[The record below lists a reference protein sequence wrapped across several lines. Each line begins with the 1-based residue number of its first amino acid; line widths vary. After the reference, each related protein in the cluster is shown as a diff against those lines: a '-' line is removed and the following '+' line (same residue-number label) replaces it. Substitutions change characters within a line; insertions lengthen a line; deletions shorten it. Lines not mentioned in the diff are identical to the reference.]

1 MKKEIQILKNIQNSP
16 KLIKL
21 FYLEIN
27 SKKKLKTWISAARL
41 ETIPLSISGIIIGSF
56 YSLFLEKFD
65 IVIFILA
72 LLTAISF
79 QVLSNFANDYGDGIL
94 GTDDNRI
101 GPKRSIASGE
111 ISPPKL
117 KKAILINIFISIS
130 LSCFLIK
137 YSFGTNYYLLLI
149 FLILS
154 VFSIVAAIKYTM
166 GKSPYG
172 YKGLGDIF
180 VFIFFGLVSV
190 MGSSFLYSLK
200 LDFNL
205 LLLAISLG
213 FFCVGVLNL
222 NNIRDIENDTKMKK
236 KTIPTRIGFKLSK
249 YYHKFLIVLP
259 FVLTIIWSNQ
269 FLIYDYAIN
278 GSDNVKEN
286 LEISYNHFLIIL
298 ALTPFLFHLFKVH
311 FAKTPDQFR
320 PLLKQLAL
328 SVFLY
333 SILIAIFLFNESK
346 FF

>member
-1 MKKEIQILKNIQNSP
+1 MK
-16 KLIKL
+16 
-21 FYLEIN
+21 IN
-27 SKKKLKTWISAARL
+27 SKKKLKSWISAARL

-56 YSLFLEKFD
+56 YSFFLQKFD
-65 IVIFILA
+65 ILIFILA
-72 LLTAISF
+72 LLTAISY
-79 QVLSNFANDYGDGIL
+79 QILSNFANDYGDGIL

-111 ISPPKL
+111 ISTSEL
-117 KKAILINIFISIS
+117 KKAISINIFISVS
-130 LSCFLIK
+130 LSYFLIK

-154 VFSIVAAIKYTM
+154 ILSVVAAIKYTM

-180 VFIFFGLVSV
+180 VFVFFGLISV
-190 MGSSFLYSLK
+190 MGSSFLYTLK

-205 LLLAISLG
+205 LPIAVSLG
-213 FFCVGVLNL
+213 FLCVGVLNL

-249 YYHKFLIVLP
+249 YYHNFLITLP
-259 FVLTIIWSNQ
+259 IILTIYWANQ
-269 FLIYDYAIN
+269 FSIFDYATHERDMTN
-278 GSDNVKEN
+278 EN
-286 LEISYNHFLIIL
+286 FVISYNNFLIIV
-298 ALTPFLFHLFKVH
+298 ALIPLVFHLAKVYFTKVPMQFK
-311 FAKTPDQFR
+311 

-328 SVFLY
+328 SIFLY

>member
-1 MKKEIQILKNIQNSP
+1 MKKEIQILKNIQNFP
-16 KLIKL
+16 KLIKS
-21 FYLEIN
+21 FYLEIK
-27 SKKKLKTWISAARL
+27 SKKKLKSWISAARL

-56 YSLFLEKFD
+56 YSFFLQKFD
-65 IVIFILA
+65 SIIFILA
-72 LLTAISF
+72 LLTAISY

-101 GPKRSIASGE
+101 GPKRSVASGE
-111 ISPPKL
+111 ISPLEL

-130 LSCFLIK
+130 LSYFLIK

-149 FLILS
+149 FLNLS
-154 VFSIVAAIKYTM
+154 IFSVAAAIKYTM

-180 VFIFFGLVSV
+180 VFVFFGLVSV
-190 MGSSFLYSLK
+190 MGSSFLYTLK
-200 LDFNL
+200 LDLVL
-205 LLLAISLG
+205 LPIAISLG
-213 FFCVGVLNL
+213 LLCMGVLNL

-249 YYHKFLIVLP
+249 YYHNLLIILP
-259 FVLTIIWSNQ
+259 FALTIIWSNQ
-269 FLIYDYAIN
+269 FSIFDYTIYE
-278 GSDNVKEN
+278 SDNVIEN
-286 LEISYNHFLIIL
+286 FEISYNHFLIIL
-298 ALTPFLFHLFKVH
+298 ALIPFIFHLIKVH
-311 FAKTPDQFR
+311 FAKEPHEFK

-333 SILIAIFLFNESK
+333 SILISIFLINESK

>member
-1 MKKEIQILKNIQNSP
+1 LKKEIRILKNIQNSRKP
-16 KLIKL
+16 IKS

-27 SKKKLKTWISAARL
+27 SKKKLKSWISAARL
-41 ETIPLSISGIIIGSF
+41 ETIPLSTSGIIIGSF
-56 YSLFLEKFD
+56 YSFFIQKFD

-72 LLTAISF
+72 LLTAISY

-111 ISPPKL
+111 ILPSEL
-117 KKAILINIFISIS
+117 KKAILINIFISVS
-130 LSCFLIK
+130 LSYFLIK

-154 VFSIVAAIKYTM
+154 IFSVVAAIKYTM

-172 YKGLGDIF
+172 YKGFGDFF
-180 VFIFFGLVSV
+180 VFIFFGLISV
-190 MGSSFLYSLK
+190 MGSSFLYTLK
-200 LDFNL
+200 LDFIL
-205 LLLAISLG
+205 LPIAISLG
-213 FFCVGVLNL
+213 FLCVGVLNL
-222 NNIRDIENDTKMKK
+222 NNIRDIENDKKMKK

-249 YYHKFLIVLP
+249 YYHNLLIILP
-259 FVLTIIWSNQ
+259 FLLTIFWSYQ
-269 FLIYDYAIN
+269 FSIYDYAIYE
-278 GSDNVKEN
+278 SDNVTEN
-286 LEISYNHFLIIL
+286 FEISYNHFLIIL
-298 ALTPFLFHLFKVH
+298 ALIPFIFHLIKVH
-311 FAKTPDQFR
+311 FAKAPDEFR

-333 SILIAIFLFNESK
+333 SILISIFLINESK

>member
-1 MKKEIQILKNIQNSP
+1 MK
-16 KLIKL
+16 
-21 FYLEIN
+21 IN
-27 SKKKLKTWISAARL
+27 SKKKLKSWISAARL

-56 YSLFLEKFD
+56 YSFFLQKFD
-65 IVIFILA
+65 ILIFILA
-72 LLTAISF
+72 LLTAISY
-79 QVLSNFANDYGDGIL
+79 QILSNFANDYGDGIL

-111 ISPPKL
+111 ISTSEL
-117 KKAILINIFISIS
+117 KKAISINIFISVS
-130 LSCFLIK
+130 LSYFLIK

-154 VFSIVAAIKYTM
+154 ILSVVAAIKYTM

-180 VFIFFGLVSV
+180 VFVFFGLISV
-190 MGSSFLYSLK
+190 MGSSFLYTLK

-205 LLLAISLG
+205 LPIAVSLG
-213 FFCVGVLNL
+213 FLCVGVLNL
-222 NNIRDIENDTKMKK
+222 NNIRDIENDAKMKK

-249 YYHKFLIVLP
+249 YYHNFLITLP
-259 FVLTIIWSNQ
+259 IILTIFWANQ
-269 FLIYDYAIN
+269 FSIFDYATHE
-278 GSDNVKEN
+278 SDMTNEN
-286 LEISYNHFLIIL
+286 FEISYNHFLIIV
-298 ALTPFLFHLFKVH
+298 ALIPLLFHLTKVY
-311 FAKTPDQFR
+311 FAKVPMQFK

-328 SVFLY
+328 SIFLY

>member
-1 MKKEIQILKNIQNSP
+1 MK
-16 KLIKL
+16 
-21 FYLEIN
+21 IN
-27 SKKKLKTWISAARL
+27 SKKKLKSWISAARL

-56 YSLFLEKFD
+56 YSFFLQKFD
-65 IVIFILA
+65 ILIFILA
-72 LLTAISF
+72 LLTAISY
-79 QVLSNFANDYGDGIL
+79 QILSNFANDYGDGIL

-111 ISPPKL
+111 ISTSEL
-117 KKAILINIFISIS
+117 KKAISINIFISVS
-130 LSCFLIK
+130 LSYFLIK

-154 VFSIVAAIKYTM
+154 ILSVVAAIKYTM

-180 VFIFFGLVSV
+180 VFVFFGLISV
-190 MGSSFLYSLK
+190 MGSSFLYTLK

-205 LLLAISLG
+205 LPIAVSLG
-213 FFCVGVLNL
+213 FLCVGVLNL
-222 NNIRDIENDTKMKK
+222 NNIRDIENDAKMKK

-249 YYHKFLIVLP
+249 YYHYFLITLP
-259 FVLTIIWSNQ
+259 IILTIFWANQ
-269 FLIYDYAIN
+269 FSIFDYATRE
-278 GSDNVKEN
+278 SDMTKEN
-286 LEISYNHFLIIL
+286 FEISYNHFLIIL
-298 ALTPFLFHLFKVH
+298 ALIPLLFHLAKVH
-311 FAKTPDQFR
+311 LAKVPMQFK

-328 SVFLY
+328 SIFLY

>member
-1 MKKEIQILKNIQNSP
+1 LK
-16 KLIKL
+16 
-21 FYLEIN
+21 IN
-27 SKKKLKTWISAARL
+27 SKKKLKSWISAARL
-41 ETIPLSISGIIIGSF
+41 ETIPLSTSGIIIGSF
-56 YSLFLEKFD
+56 YSFFLEKFD
-65 IVIFILA
+65 ILIFILA
-72 LLTAISF
+72 LLTAISY
-79 QVLSNFANDYGDGIL
+79 QILSNFANDYGDGIL

-111 ISPPKL
+111 ISTSEL
-117 KKAILINIFISIS
+117 KKAISINIFISVS
-130 LSCFLIK
+130 LSYFLIK

-154 VFSIVAAIKYTM
+154 ILSVVAAIKYTM

-180 VFIFFGLVSV
+180 VFVFFGLISV
-190 MGSSFLYSLK
+190 MGSSFLYTLK

-205 LLLAISLG
+205 LPIAVSLG
-213 FFCVGVLNL
+213 FLCVGVLNL

-249 YYHKFLIVLP
+249 YYHNFLITLP
-259 FVLTIIWSNQ
+259 IILTIYWANQ
-269 FLIYDYAIN
+269 FSIFNYATHERDMTN
-278 GSDNVKEN
+278 EN
-286 LEISYNHFLIIL
+286 FVISYNNFLIIV
-298 ALTPFLFHLFKVH
+298 ALIPLVFHLAKVYFTKVPMQFK
-311 FAKTPDQFR
+311 

-328 SVFLY
+328 SIFLY

>member
-1 MKKEIQILKNIQNSP
+1 MEIK
-16 KLIKL
+16 
-21 FYLEIN
+21 
-27 SKKKLKTWISAARL
+27 SKKKLKRWISTARL

-56 YSLFLEKFD
+56 YSFFLQKFD
-65 IVIFILA
+65 GIIFILA
-72 LLTAISF
+72 LLTAISY

-111 ISPPKL
+111 ISPSEL

-130 LSCFLIK
+130 LSYFLIK

-154 VFSIVAAIKYTM
+154 IFSVAAAIKYTM

-180 VFIFFGLVSV
+180 VFVFFGLVSV
-190 MGSSFLYSLK
+190 MGSSFLFTLK
-200 LDFNL
+200 LDLYL
-205 LLLAISLG
+205 LPIAISLG
-213 FFCVGVLNL
+213 LLCVGVLNL

-249 YYHKFLIVLP
+249 YYHNLLIILP
-259 FVLTIIWSNQ
+259 FVLTMIWSNQ
-269 FLIYDYAIN
+269 FSIFDYTTYE
-278 GSDNVKEN
+278 SDNVIEN
-286 LEISYNHFLIIL
+286 FEISYNHFLIIL
-298 ALTPFLFHLFKVH
+298 ALIPFIFHLIMVH
-311 FAKTPDQFR
+311 FAKEPHEFK

-333 SILIAIFLFNESK
+333 SILISIFLINESK

>member
-1 MKKEIQILKNIQNSP
+1 M
-16 KLIKL
+16 
-21 FYLEIN
+21 EIN
-27 SKKKLKTWISAARL
+27 SKKKLKSWISAARL

-56 YSLFLEKFD
+56 YSFFLQKFD

-72 LLTAISF
+72 LFTAISY

-111 ISPPKL
+111 ISPSEL
-117 KKAILINIFISIS
+117 KKAILINIFISVS
-130 LSCFLIK
+130 LSYFLIK

-154 VFSIVAAIKYTM
+154 IFSVVAAIKYTM

-172 YKGLGDIF
+172 YKGFGDIF

-190 MGSSFLYSLK
+190 IGSSFLYTLK
-200 LDFNL
+200 LDFIL
-205 LLLAISLG
+205 LPIAISLG
-213 FFCVGVLNL
+213 LLCVGVLNL
-222 NNIRDIENDTKMKK
+222 NNIRDIDNDTKMKK

-249 YYHKFLIVLP
+249 YYHFFLIVLP
-259 FVLTIIWSNQ
+259 LALTIIWSNQ
-269 FLIYDYAIN
+269 FSIFDYTISE
-278 GSDNVKEN
+278 SDNAMKHF
-286 LEISYNHFLIIL
+286 EISYNHFLIIF
-298 ALTPFLFHLFKVH
+298 ALIPFIFHLIKVH
-311 FAKTPDQFR
+311 FAKTPDEFR

-333 SILIAIFLFNESK
+333 SILIAIFLINESK

>member
-1 MKKEIQILKNIQNSP
+1 MKKEIRILKNIQNSP
-16 KLIKL
+16 KLIKS
-21 FYLEIN
+21 FYLEIK
-27 SKKKLKTWISAARL
+27 SKKKLKSWISAARL

-56 YSLFLEKFD
+56 YSFFLQKFD
-65 IVIFILA
+65 GIIFILA
-72 LLTAISF
+72 LLTAISY

-111 ISPPKL
+111 ISPSEL

-130 LSCFLIK
+130 LSYFLIK

-154 VFSIVAAIKYTM
+154 IFSVAAAIKYTM

-180 VFIFFGLVSV
+180 VFVFFGLVSV
-190 MGSSFLYSLK
+190 MGSSFLFTLK
-200 LDFNL
+200 LDLYL
-205 LLLAISLG
+205 LPIAISLG
-213 FFCVGVLNL
+213 LLCVGVLNL

-249 YYHKFLIVLP
+249 YYHNLLIILP
-259 FVLTIIWSNQ
+259 FVLTMIWSNQ
-269 FLIYDYAIN
+269 FSIFDYTTYE
-278 GSDNVKEN
+278 SDNVIEN
-286 LEISYNHFLIIL
+286 FEISYNHFLIIL
-298 ALTPFLFHLFKVH
+298 ALIPFIFHLIMVH
-311 FAKTPDQFR
+311 FAKEPHEFK

-333 SILIAIFLFNESK
+333 SILISIFLINESK

>member
-1 MKKEIQILKNIQNSP
+1 MK
-16 KLIKL
+16 
-21 FYLEIN
+21 IN
-27 SKKKLKTWISAARL
+27 SKKKLKSWISTARL

-56 YSLFLEKFD
+56 YSFFLQKFD
-65 IVIFILA
+65 ILIFILA
-72 LLTAISF
+72 LLTAISY
-79 QVLSNFANDYGDGIL
+79 QILSNFANDYGDGIL

-111 ISPPKL
+111 ISTSEL
-117 KKAILINIFISIS
+117 KKAISINIFISVS
-130 LSCFLIK
+130 LSYFLIK

-154 VFSIVAAIKYTM
+154 ILSVVAAIKYTM

-180 VFIFFGLVSV
+180 VFVFFGLISV
-190 MGSSFLYSLK
+190 MGSSFLYTLK

-205 LLLAISLG
+205 LPIAVSLG
-213 FFCVGVLNL
+213 FLCVGVLNL
-222 NNIRDIENDTKMKK
+222 NNIRDIENDAKMKK

-249 YYHKFLIVLP
+249 YYHNFLITLP
-259 FVLTIIWSNQ
+259 IILTIFWANQ
-269 FLIYDYAIN
+269 FSIFDYATLE
-278 GSDNVKEN
+278 SDMTNEN
-286 LEISYNHFLIIL
+286 FEISYNHFLIIL
-298 ALTPFLFHLFKVH
+298 ALIPLLFHLAKVH
-311 FAKTPDQFR
+311 LAKVPMQFK

-328 SVFLY
+328 SIFLY